1 MDNENEKISAGKL
14 AAAIAAVVVLIA
26 ALVALVLAGRAN
38 KQETAE
44 PTEETVVYTIPA
56 DGNPDDE
63 TAKGTYTA
71 ADDVVLAARDT
82 VVARMGDHTLT
93 NGQLQVYYWLQVQDF
108 LNNYGAYAGY
118 FGLDYTKP
126 LDKQTCLIAEN
137 GCTWQQFFLAG
148 ALNTW
153 KNYQAMCVEAEAAG
167 FALPA
172 EAQLVLDNLEQSIA
186 QDAAMYGM
194 DSSEAYL
201 AAVVGRGATMEDF
214 AHHVQQSYQGM
225 MYFDSLCQENQPSE
239 AEVEAYFT
247 EHEADYEAN
256 GLTRDD
262 KYVNVRHALIMPEGA
277 DSSNIRTE
285 TFDDAAWAAS
295 EAKAQELL
303 KQFEAGDKSEES
315 FAALAMEHSQDG
327 SAVDGGLFEN
337 VMEGQMVEAFEN
349 WCFDNT
355 RKSGDYGLVKTEF
368 GYHLMYYVSDR
379 PVWKEQ
385 VEQEMVANIS
395 NDLLNGVLENYTMEA
410 DFDKVLLAFVNLGGE
425 VVEEEAAAEPQSM
438 FDKAHMPIMITAGVS
453 AAALAA
459 VAYVFQ
465 KKEEEL

>member
-1 MDNENEKISAGKL
+1 MEKENKKLSPGKL
-14 AAAIAAVVVLIA
+14 AVAIAAVVVLVA
-26 ALVALVLAGRAN
+26 ALIALVLVGRN
-38 KQETAE
+38 KQAETTV
-44 PTEETVVYTIPA
+44 PEETVVYTIPA
-56 DGNPDDE
+56 DGNPNDE

-82 VVARMGDHTLT
+82 VVARMGEYTLT

-108 LNNYGAYAGY
+108 LNNYGAYAEY

-126 LDKQTCLIAEN
+126 LDKQTCMVAEN

-153 KNYQAMCVEAEAAG
+153 KNYQAMCVEAEKAG
-167 FALPA
+167 FEMPA
-172 EAQLVLDNLEQSIA
+172 DAQATLDNLEQSVA

-194 DSSEAYL
+194 ASTEEYL

-214 AHHVQQSYQGM
+214 ASHVRQSYQGTL
-225 MYFDSLCQENQPSE
+225 YFEGLCQQNQPSE
-239 AEVEAYFT
+239 EEVESYFT
-247 EHEADYEAN
+247 QHEADYAAN
-256 GLTRDD
+256 GLTRDN

-303 KQFEAGDKSEES
+303 AQFEAGDKSEES
-315 FAALAMEHSQDG
+315 FAALAIEHSQDS
-327 SAVDGGLFEN
+327 SAVDGGLFED
-337 VMEGQMVEAFEN
+337 VTKGQMVESFEN
-349 WCFDNT
+349 WCFDAA
-355 RKSGDYGLVKTEF
+355 RKPGDYGLVKTEF

-379 PVWKEQ
+379 PAWKEI
-385 VEQEMVANIS
+385 VRQEMVAQIS
-395 NDLLNGVLENYTMEA
+395 NDLLNGILENYTMEA
-410 DFDKVLLAFVNLGGE
+410 EFDKISLAFVNLGGK
-425 VVEEEAAAEPQSM
+425 VVEEEAAAEPQTTPEESRTPLLIL
-438 FDKAHMPIMITAGVS
+438 AGVCTAGL
-453 AAALAA
+453 AAA
-459 VAYVFQ
+459 AYVFQ

>member
-1 MDNENEKISAGKL
+1 MENENKKRSPGKL
-14 AAAIAAVVVLIA
+14 AAAVVAVVVLVA
-26 ALVALVLAGRAN
+26 ALIALVLAGRGD

-44 PTEETVVYTIPA
+44 SNEQTAVYTIPA

-82 VVARMGDHTLT
+82 VVARMGEHTLT

-126 LDKQTCLIAEN
+126 LDKQTCMIAEN

-153 KNYQAMCVEAEAAG
+153 KNYQAMCVEAEKAG
-167 FALPA
+167 FEIPA
-172 EAQLVLDNLEQSIA
+172 EAQEMLDNLEQSIA

-194 DSSEAYL
+194 ASTEDYL

-225 MYFDSLCQENQPSE
+225 LYFDDLCQAHQPSE
-239 AEVEAYFT
+239 AEVASYFA

-303 KQFEAGDKSEES
+303 AQFEAGDKSEER

-337 VMEGQMVEAFEN
+337 VTEGQMVENFEN
-349 WCFDNT
+349 WCFDAE
-355 RKSGDYGLVKTEF
+355 RKPGDYGLVKTEF

-385 VEQEMVANIS
+385 VQQEMVANIS
-395 NDLLNGVLENYTMEA
+395 NDLLNGILENYTMEA
-410 DFDKVLLAFVNLGGE
+410 EFDKVSLAFVNLGGE
-425 VVEEEAAAEPQSM
+425 AEQEEVVAEPQPT
-438 FDKAHMPIMITAGVS
+438 FEGTHKTLLILAGVS

-459 VAYVFQ
+459 AAYVFQ

>member
-1 MDNENEKISAGKL
+1 MEKENKKLSPGKL
-14 AAAIAAVVVLIA
+14 AAAIAAVVVLVA
-26 ALVALVLAGRAN
+26 ALIALVLAGRNQQA
-38 KQETAE
+38 ETTV
-44 PTEETVVYTIPA
+44 PEETVVYTIPA
-56 DGNPDDE
+56 DGNPNDE

-82 VVARMGDHTLT
+82 VVARMGEYTLT

-126 LDKQTCLIAEN
+126 LDKQTCMIAEN

-153 KNYQAMCVEAEAAG
+153 KNYQAMCVEAEKAG
-167 FALPA
+167 FEMPA
-172 EAQLVLDNLEQSIA
+172 DAQEMLDNLEQSVA

-194 DSSEAYL
+194 ASTEEYL

-214 AHHVQQSYQGM
+214 ASHVQQSYQGM
-225 MYFDSLCQENQPSE
+225 LYFDDLCQQNQPSE
-239 AEVEAYFT
+239 EAVASYFA

-256 GLTRDD
+256 GLTRED

-285 TFDDAAWAAS
+285 TFDDAAWAAG

-315 FAALAMEHSQDG
+315 FAALAVEHSQDS
-327 SAVDGGLFEN
+327 SAADGGLFQD
-337 VMEGQMVEAFEN
+337 VMKGQMVENFEN
-349 WCFDNT
+349 WCFDDA
-355 RKSGDYGLVKTEF
+355 RKPGDYGLVKTEF

-385 VEQEMVANIS
+385 VRQEMVANIS
-395 NDLLNGVLENYTMEA
+395 NNLLNEVLENYTMEA
-410 DFDKVLLAFVNLGGE
+410 EFDKITLAFVNLGGE
-425 VVEEEAAAEPQSM
+425 VVEEEAVAEPQPTSQEN
-438 FDKAHMPIMITAGVS
+438 HMPLLILAGVC

-459 VAYVFQ
+459 AAHVFQ

>member
-1 MDNENEKISAGKL
+1 MEKENKKLSPGKL
-14 AAAIAAVVVLIA
+14 AVAIAAVVVLVA
-26 ALVALVLAGRAN
+26 ALIALVLAGRSQQA
-38 KQETAE
+38 ETAV
-44 PTEETVVYTIPA
+44 PEETVVYTIPA
-56 DGNPDDE
+56 DGNPNDE

-82 VVARMGDHTLT
+82 VVARMGEYTLT

-126 LDKQTCLIAEN
+126 LDKQTCMIAEN

-153 KNYQAMCVEAEAAG
+153 KNYQAMCVEAEKAG
-167 FALPA
+167 FEMPA
-172 EAQLVLDNLEQSIA
+172 DAQATLDNLEQSVA

-194 DSSEAYL
+194 ASTEEYL

-214 AHHVQQSYQGM
+214 ASHVRQSYQGTL
-225 MYFDSLCQENQPSE
+225 YFEGLCQQNQPSE
-239 AEVEAYFT
+239 EEVESYFT
-247 EHEADYEAN
+247 QHEADYEAN
-256 GLTRDD
+256 GLTRKD
-262 KYVNVRHALIMPEGA
+262 KYVSVRHALIMPEGA

-315 FAALAMEHSQDG
+315 FAALAVEHSQDS

-337 VMEGQMVEAFEN
+337 VMKGQMVENFEN
-349 WCFDNT
+349 WCFDDA
-355 RKSGDYGLVKTEF
+355 RKPGDYGLVKTEF

-379 PVWKEQ
+379 PAWKEIVQ
-385 VEQEMVANIS
+385 QEMVAQIS
-395 NDLLNGVLENYTMEA
+395 NDLLNGILENYTMEA
-410 DFDKVLLAFVNLGGE
+410 EFDKISLAFVNLGGE
-425 VVEEEAAAEPQSM
+425 VVEEEAAAEPQTTPEESRT
-438 FDKAHMPIMITAGVS
+438 PLLILAGVCAVGL
-453 AAALAA
+453 AAA
-459 VAYVFQ
+459 AYVFQ

>member
-1 MDNENEKISAGKL
+1 MENENKKISPGKL
-14 AAAIAAVVVLIA
+14 AAAIGLVVVLVATLI
-26 ALVALVLAGRAN
+26 ALVLAGRNQKA
-38 KQETAE
+38 ETAV
-44 PTEETVVYTIPA
+44 PEETVVYTIPA

-82 VVARMGDHTLT
+82 VVARMGEYTLT

-126 LDKQTCLIAEN
+126 LDKQTCMSAEN

-153 KNYQAMCVEAEAAG
+153 KNYQAMCVEAETAG

-172 EAQLVLDNLEQSIA
+172 EAQAMLDNLDESIA
-186 QDAAMYGM
+186 RDAAMYGM
-194 DSSEAYL
+194 ESPEAYL

-214 AHHVQQSYQGM
+214 AHHVQQSYHGM
-225 MYFDSLCQENQPSE
+225 MYFDTLCQANQPSE
-239 AEVEAYFT
+239 AEVESYFA

-277 DSSNIRTE
+277 DSANIRTE

-337 VMEGQMVEAFEN
+337 VTEGQMVENFEN
-349 WCFDNT
+349 WCFDAE
-355 RKSGDYGLVKTEF
+355 RKPGDYGLVKTEF

-385 VEQEMVANIS
+385 VQQEMVANIS

-410 DFDKVLLAFVNLGGE
+410 EFDKVLLAFVNLGGE
-425 VVEEEAAAEPQSM
+425 VGEEGVVAEPQPTSEGSH
-438 FDKAHMPIMITAGVS
+438 KPLLILAGVS

-459 VAYVFQ
+459 AAYVFQ